1 MLHKETITPEL
12 LEVLQSLMS
21 MDELATFQLVGG
33 TAIALQLGHRKSI
46 DIDLF
51 SNKKVDLRL
60 ISRSLKD
67 KFPELTNMT
76 LTQTNVGAF
85 IKGVRVDIYDNWLIP
100 FRKPAIV
107 EEGVRLSALE
117 DLAAFKLS
125 AIIGRREKKDYI
137 DLYFLFKHLGGDKM
151 LSSFK
156 SYEPLLSD
164 KSLLFALAEVDT
176 ARDNP
181 TPMPEMLI
189 DVNWEEIRELIT
201 YECRD
206 YLKKLS
212 KN

>member
-1 MLHKETITPEL
+1 
-12 LEVLQSLMS
+12 
-21 MDELATFQLVGG
+21 
-33 TAIALQLGHRKSI
+33 
-46 DIDLF
+46 
-51 SNKKVDLRL
+51 
-60 ISRSLKD
+60 
-67 KFPELTNMT
+67 
-76 LTQTNVGAF
+76 
-85 IKGVRVDIYDNWLIP
+85 
-100 FRKPAIV
+100 
-107 EEGVRLSALE
+107 
-117 DLAAFKLS
+117 
-125 AIIGRREKKDYI
+125 
-137 DLYFLFKHLGGDKM
+137 M

-212 KN
+212 EN